1 MASLKAIKSKI
12 RSIDKTRKVTKAMEA
27 VSASKMR
34 KAQSKA
40 MAGRS
45 YAKSAVG
52 ILGRLSGGD
61 TFSRHEYMSA
71 RPVKSALY
79 VVITSD
85 KGLAGGLNS
94 GVLKATV
101 ADIQAQNLAPADVR
115 IAAIGR
121 KAHEFFLKRGY
132 VSESFNANTDEA
144 INADEVNK
152 IVSRALF
159 AFGLREVDTVK
170 VAFQNFVSTFEQ
182 RPTVRTM
189 LPFSVHEL
197 TEIVKDIQPTRGKWA
212 DVEVNLEAPSNYT
225 VEPSEE
231 EIIGVLMPRLAS
243 IFVYHALL
251 ESQASEHSAR
261 MVSMKS
267 ASDKARDVAKELTL
281 DFNKARQAGIT
292 REVSEIIGGIEAMA

>member
-12 RSIDKTRKVTKAMEA
+12 RSVDKTRKVTKAMEA
-27 VSASKMR
+27 VSAAKMR
-34 KAQSKA
+34 KAQLRAIS
-40 MAGRS
+40 GRL
-45 YAKSAVG
+45 YAKAAVG
-52 ILGRLSGGD
+52 ILARLSGGHVLDKHAFMEARD
-61 TFSRHEYMSA
+61 TKR
-71 RPVKSALY
+71 ALY

-94 GVLKATV
+94 GVLKAV
-101 ADIQAQNLAPADVR
+101 MADIKARSLQPSEVR

-121 KAHEFFLKRGY
+121 KAQDFFSKRGF

-144 INADEVNK
+144 IDAKKIEE
-152 IVSRALF
+152 IVSHALF
-159 AFGLREVDTVK
+159 VFGLKEVDVVK
-170 VAFQNFVSTFEQ
+170 VAFQNFISTFEQ

-189 LPFSVHEL
+189 LPFSVDEL
-197 TEIVKDIQPTRGKWA
+197 SQVVKDIQPSKGKWA
-212 DVEVNLEAPSNYT
+212 DVHVELVAPSNYT
-225 VEPSEE
+225 IVPDEE
-231 EIIGVLMPRLAS
+231 GVISVLIPQLAS
-243 IFVYHALL
+243 IFIYHALL

-281 DFNKARQAGIT
+281 DYNKARQAGIT